1 MFSRFSFPS
10 AIVFWFSDA
19 FTIVFLLFLCFCFE
33 FFIYSGKIAFFR
45 INIQQIHQKNK
56 KNASKMINFQ

>member
-33 FFIYSGKIAFFR
+33 FFIYSGKIALFR
-45 INIQQIHQKNK
+45 INIQQIHQKTR
-56 KNASKMINFQ
+56 KMLAK

>member
-10 AIVFWFSDA
+10 AIVFWFPDA

-45 INIQQIHQKNK
+45 INIQQIYQKTR
-56 KNASKMINFQ
+56 KMLAK

>member
-33 FFIYSGKIAFFR
+33 FFIYSGKTEIFR
-45 INIQQIHQKNK
+45 INMQQIHQE
-56 KNASKMINFQ
+56 SRKMLAK

>member
-1 MFSRFSFPS
+1 MFSRFSFLS

-45 INIQQIHQKNK
+45 INIQQIHQKTR
-56 KNASKMINFQ
+56 KMLAK

>member
-19 FTIVFLLFLCFCFE
+19 FTIVFFLFLCFCFE
-33 FFIYSGKIAFFR
+33 IFIYRRKTAFFC
-45 INIQQIHQKNK
+45 INIQQIYQKTR
-56 KNASKMINFQ
+56 KMLAK

>member
-19 FTIVFLLFLCFCFE
+19 FTIVFLLFLCFYFE
-33 FFIYSGKIAFFR
+33 IFIYGRKIAIFR
-45 INIQQIHQKNK
+45 IICNK
-56 KNASKMINFQ
+56 FIKKQEKC

>member
-45 INIQQIHQKNK
+45 INIQQIHQKIR
-56 KNASKMINFQ
+56 KMLAK